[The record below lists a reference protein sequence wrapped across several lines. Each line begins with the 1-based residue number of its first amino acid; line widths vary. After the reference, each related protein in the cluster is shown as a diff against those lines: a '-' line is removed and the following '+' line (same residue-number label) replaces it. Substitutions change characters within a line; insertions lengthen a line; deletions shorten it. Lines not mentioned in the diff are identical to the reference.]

1 MKSSKV
7 FGFSLL
13 FFFAL
18 LLSSGVSWGQYGSF
32 NVAPSPAPKTPG
44 KTNIAVIN
52 MKNTSGVTSGEIEV
66 ISDRLRGELF
76 NTGKVNVME
85 RDQMQEI
92 LKEQGFQQS
101 GACTNEACMVE
112 MGQLLGVEQ
121 LITGSLGKVG
131 SMFLVNL
138 RVIDVKTAKI
148 VKVVSVDIKGELE
161 EVVSQLPGIASQLVA
176 PVTQNEKPV
185 ALENKG
191 EAGNPEVVKEA
202 KEESKVEK
210 TPELT
215 DERKERNKNRAGVRL
230 AFNLYGN
237 GLIAKTHVTHY
248 DEYGNNTGTNVYTAP
263 ESLYTFSP
271 VFNPQVKF
279 FFKAGPFITIDVGPS
294 YAYEAIESK
303 NVEYD
308 QYGNYYQYG
317 DYLNVFGLAVGV
329 NFVKRWYPVKM
340 NIGLMLDFNGLL
352 NMEEY
357 KFTDPTYTGNPDST
371 SLHYSANASVGL
383 RAGAEI
389 MVGKHVG
396 FNLDFL
402 FQYSYFET
410 EQQTYYSP
418 DGTYYNK
425 WFLSYLLPWFGIGF
439 GVNYYY

>member
-1 MKSSKV
+1 MKSSNQ
-7 FGFSLL
+7 FGFSLM

-18 LLSSGVSWGQYGSF
+18 LLSSGVSWGQYGSL
-32 NVAPSPAPKTPG
+32 NVAPPASPKTPG

-148 VKVVSVDIKGELE
+148 VKVVSVDIKGDLE

-176 PVTQNEKPV
+176 PVVQNEQPV
-185 ALENKG
+185 ALEK
-191 EAGNPEVVKEA
+191 KEEEKPA
-202 KEESKVEK
+202 EPKKEESKVEK
-210 TPELT
+210 RPEVT
-215 DERKERNKNRAGVRL
+215 DERKERNKNRSGVRL

-237 GLIAKTHVTHY
+237 GLIAKTHVMHY
-248 DEYGNNTGTNVYTAP
+248 DEYGNSTGTDVYTAAD
-263 ESLYTFSP
+263 SLYTFSP
-271 VFNPQVKF
+271 LINPQIKF
-279 FFKAGPFITIDVGPS
+279 FFRAGPFITIDVGPS

-303 NVEYD
+303 
-308 QYGNYYQYG
+308 YGGNENGYYYQYG

-340 NIGLMLDFNGLL
+340 NVGLMLDFNGLL

-371 SLHYSANASVGL
+371 SLHYSANASFGL

-396 FNLDFL
+396 FNLDLL

-410 EQQTYYSP
+410 EQDEYDSP

-425 WFLSYLLPWFGIGF
+425 WFLSYLLPMFGIGF